1 MTAKR
6 IFNVKKT
13 LTGSNVYRTWK
24 EYSEGDVVV
33 GTFQGVHI
41 DNYKKNNAKIKVAY
55 AEFADGTGEDL
66 VGKTLVINSCGS
78 LEKALENMDEGSAY
92 QFIYNGTIQ
101 LQKGPYAGKDAHSV
115 AIEEVDLT
123 EEESADAGL

>member
-55 AEFADGTGEDL
+55 AEFADGTGGDL